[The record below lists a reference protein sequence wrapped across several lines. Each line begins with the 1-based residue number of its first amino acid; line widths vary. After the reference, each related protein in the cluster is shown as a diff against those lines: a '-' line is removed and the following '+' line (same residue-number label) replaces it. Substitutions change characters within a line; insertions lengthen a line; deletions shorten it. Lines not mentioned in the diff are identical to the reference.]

1 MPGFDGTGPA
11 GQGPMTGGGR
21 GFCVLPN
28 PTFGRYNFQYNPAY
42 RFSTFRP
49 LSRFANMWTGSA
61 YLGAR
66 PFFVRGGRMG
76 CGIGRG
82 RGRGRW

>member
-21 GFCVLPN
+21 GFCILP
-28 PTFGRYNFQYNPAY
+28 TQALGRYSPRYDPAY

-49 LSRFANMWTGSA
+49 LSLSANAWRGSA

-66 PFFVRGGRMG
+66 PFFGRGGRMG
-76 CGIGRG
+76 RGIGRG